1 MDEDIREYV
10 TGRYGAAAREA
21 RSSAGPVTEPCCA
34 DGCGCGPAGYVPEEL
49 AAVPVEAADISLGC
63 GNPVAV
69 ADLRPGEVVLDLGA
83 GGGLDVLL
91 SARRV
96 GPRGKVY
103 GLDMTGDMV
112 ALARENQRRA
122 GVDNAEFLEGYIE
135 SIPLPAETLD
145 VVLSNCV
152 VNLSPDKA
160 AVFGEVFRV
169 LKAGG
174 RMAIYD
180 IVSDRAVRP
189 DERADREAWAACLTG
204 AISRGAYRSGLEAAG
219 FREVTIDHS
228 HTVAPGFSSVVVR
241 ALKPPGRRGR
251 AADREEVIP

>member
-1 MDEDIREYV
+1 MADDIREYV
-10 TGRYGAAAREA
+10 SGRYAETARGAWSA
-21 RSSAGPVTEPCCA
+21 AGPVTDPCGA
-34 DGCGCGPAGYVPEEL
+34 DGCGCGPAGYAPEEL
-49 AAVPVEAADISLGC
+49 ARVPVEAADISLGC

-96 GPRGKVY
+96 GPTGKAF
-103 GLDMTGDMV
+103 GLDMTGEMV

-122 GVDNAEFLEGYIE
+122 GVDNVEFLESYIE
-135 SIPLPAETLD
+135 SLPLPAESVD

-169 LKAGG
+169 LKPGG
-174 RMAIYD
+174 RVAIYD
-180 IVSDRAVRP
+180 IVADRAI
-189 DERADREAWAACLTG
+189 DAEERADRDAWAACLTG
-204 AISRGAYRSGLEAAG
+204 AISRGEYRGGLETAG
-219 FREVTIDHS
+219 FRDVVLEES

-241 ALKPPGRRGR
+241 AAKPCPAPLTERR
-251 AADREEVIP
+251 

>member
-1 MDEDIREYV
+1 MADDIREYV
-10 TGRYGAAAREA
+10 SGRYAEAARGPG
-21 RSSAGPVTEPCCA
+21 SAVGPVADQCGA
-34 DGCGCGPAGYVPEEL
+34 DGCGCGPAGYAPEEL
-49 AAVPVEAADISLGC
+49 ATVPVEAADISLGC

-96 GPRGKVY
+96 GPTGKAY
-103 GLDMTGDMV
+103 GLDMTGEMI

-122 GVDNAEFLEGYIE
+122 GVDNVEFLEGYIE

-169 LKAGG
+169 LKPGG
-174 RMAIYD
+174 RVAIYD
-180 IVSDRAVRP
+180 IVADRAIDP
-189 DERADREAWAACLTG
+189 EERADRDAWAACLTG
-204 AISRGAYRSGLEAAG
+204 TISRGEYRGGLETAG
-219 FREVTIDHS
+219 FRGVVLDES
-228 HTVAPGFSSVVVR
+228 HTVVPGFSSVVVR
-241 ALKPPGRRGR
+241 AAKP
-251 AADREEVIP
+251 